1 MPLQQLQ
8 FKTSAFTGTRRQAG
22 AGESLARLVIAG
34 TQAYTKTKAHLKSL
48 DEDQD
53 QLLLNDDK
61 IKRRQSELDSEYS
74 EMSWSQKSD
83 FNEKWRK
90 DNFVEYSSALYQ
102 QKQEMRELSWIE
114 DEDKKLREEN
124 NIEGKNYVSS
134 SLTAIDSH
142 TTLEDMDKIIARGS
156 SLNKNITKGTV
167 YSDLEKQVMSQLESP
182 RYEKMSPKDIK
193 KEFAFMSEIKNS
205 LYTDA
210 FNNKIET
217 MSKSYQ
223 VTVDNDYKDKMLN
236 KFLDN
241 PSSVPNLLKELK
253 QTEGV
258 SKDIVTALKAKFL
271 AYQAKGSIVSE
282 VDANM
287 IVSTVTESVDNGFK
301 PTDKNITEYN
311 TSMDI
316 KIKNTKVGKK
326 KDALTSKKQLF
337 NDKID
342 NQKTARTIF
351 EVGEKDSITDILTNG
366 HENLAPKEVAIVRDR
381 MLEELDKKLKVIP
394 LDKDGKLDVAQYFTQ
409 TRSHVINQTSY
420 EKDSPFISEIKT
432 IANENG
438 TIKTDNPEE
447 FYSQILAYDTYKQ
460 MKGTQSRG
468 DMLRL
473 SLIQKAYDNAKLEG
487 KNTEDTLIAMR
498 SAKNVAYTANHDMN
512 YQNTLDRWTAKVAP
526 AVSGLESI
534 FYLDSVFSET
544 TLNTM
549 KIVANKDGHKF
560 ETEDEYRKWMEKN
573 TVDVRSH
580 LSSFFSIG
588 ETEQRVMIP
597 EGSTVDDVV
606 GAVSIIMDSESV
618 ISDDYEDY
626 RFDSIPASGGG
637 SNLIM
642 TRRGKETDYV
652 ILNATM
658 LKSIRN
664 KEKGIMTEFAKM
676 WKRK

>member
-8 FKTSAFTGTRRQAG
+8 FKTRVFTGTKRQEG
-22 AGESLARLVIAG
+22 AGTSLARLIIAG
-34 TQAYTKTKAHLKSL
+34 ASSTAKVQKHLKSMN
-48 DEDQD
+48 EDQD

-61 IKRRQSELDSEYS
+61 IKRKQSELDAGYS
-74 EMSWSQKSD
+74 DMSWSQKSD
-83 FNEKWRK
+83 FNEKWRQE
-90 DNFVEYSSALYQ
+90 NFVEYSSELYS
-102 QKQEMRELSWIE
+102 QKQKMRELAWVA
-114 DEDKKLREEN
+114 DEDKKLVEEN
-124 NIEGKNYVSS
+124 NIEGDNYVSE
-134 SLTAIDSH
+134 SLSAIDNQ
-142 TTLEDMDKIIARGS
+142 TTLEDIDKIIARGY
-156 SLNKNITKGTV
+156 SLNKKITKDTV
-167 YSDLEKQVMSQLESP
+167 YSDLEKQVMAKLEDP
-182 RYEKMSPKDIK
+182 KYEKMNPEDVK
-193 KEFAFMSEIKNS
+193 KEFGFMSEIKND
-205 LYTDA
+205 LYTNA
-210 FNNKIET
+210 YNNKIET
-217 MSKSYQ
+217 MGKAHQ
-223 VTVDNDYKDKMLN
+223 VRVDNDYKDVMLN

-253 QTEGV
+253 QAKGV
-258 SKDIVTALKAKFL
+258 SKALVTALKTKFL
-271 AYQAKGSIVSE
+271 AYKAKGSLVSE
-282 VDANM
+282 VDANK
-287 IVSTVTESVDNGFK
+287 IISTVTESVDNGFK
-301 PTDKNITEYN
+301 QPDKSVTEYN
-311 TSMDI
+311 NSMDI

-326 KDALTSKKQLF
+326 RDALISKKQLF
-337 NDKID
+337 NEKIE
-342 NQKTARTIF
+342 NQKSARVIF
-351 EVGEKDSITDILTNG
+351 EVGEKDSINNILTNG
-366 HENLAPKEVAIVRDR
+366 YGNLEPKEVAAIRDR
-381 MLEELDKKLKVIP
+381 MLEDLDIELKVIP
-394 LDKDGKLDVAQYFTQ
+394 LDQKGNLDVGSYFKQ
-409 TRSHVINQTSY
+409 VGKHIVNQTSY

-432 IANENG
+432 IATENG

-447 FYSQILAYDTYKQ
+447 FFANILAYDTYKQ

-473 SLIQKAYDNAKLEG
+473 SLVQKAYDDAKLEG
-487 KNTEDTLIAMR
+487 KTKEETLVAMR
-498 SAKNVAYTANHDMN
+498 SAKNVAYTANHDMK
-512 YQNTLDRWTAKVAP
+512 YQNTLDRWTTKLAP

-560 ETEDEYRKWMEKN
+560 DTEDEYRKWMEKN

-580 LSSFFSIG
+580 LSSFFSVG

-626 RFDSIPASGGG
+626 RFDSIPADGGG

-652 ILNATM
+652 ILNAKM
-658 LKSIRN
+658 LKSIRD
-664 KEKGIMTEFAKM
+664 KEKGIMTDFAKM